1 MVVDDL
7 PLTVNG
13 KLDKRA
19 LPEPV
24 FSGGVFRAASSPV
37 EEVLAGIFARVLD
50 VPRVGVDDSF
60 FDLGGNS
67 LSAMRVVAA
76 IRESLGSE
84 IGVRALWEASSV
96 AGLARVVGGSA
107 WLDGSTGPG
116 EGAGWRWVRPS
127 RT

>member
-1 MVVDDL
+1 
-7 PLTVNG
+7 
-13 KLDKRA
+13 
-19 LPEPV
+19 
-24 FSGGVFRAASSPV
+24 SPV

-84 IGVRALWEASSV
+84 IGVRTLWEASSV
-96 AGLARVVGGSA
+96 AGLARVVSGTAS
-107 WLDGSTGPG
+107 PG
-116 EGAGWRWVRPS
+116 EGAGWVPVVRPERLPLSFAQRRWVRPS